1 MTNLSRVPHPAIQ
14 DEFDLFRVIKELWR
28 RRAMI
33 IAIAFVVTLL
43 GLVYAFFVTPEYEVR
58 TVLRPA
64 ALNDLDALNRSGV
77 YNLPPGAALVRVGA
91 ALDSYEIR
99 LNYFRAHPG
108 LVAAYTQSGETA
120 DQAFANF
127 NDAFKLV
134 QPDPKKAD
142 LLTAYIGLN
151 MRYDEGIEGAALLND
166 FVSYAIEQE
175 RTQLAEDLKGI
186 VSNRLQ
192 EVEAKLKSAMADYD
206 ASKDSRIAK
215 LIEKDLIKSARLR
228 DELKAL
234 RVELKLKREAR
245 LAKLDESI
253 AIARSLGLKKP
264 ASPSSMSEEVVGTAN
279 VIRTE
284 VNTQQTPLYFMGSDV
299 LEAERNILRK
309 RSSDDFTEPRVAQI
323 KKELLML
330 TSNREVEVLLAR
342 ENEVLFL
349 EGVEE
354 LRAERARLNNINTDL
369 AQLRLVSVDQ
379 YATDPLYPVK
389 PRKPLIVS
397 VSLFLGLILGVFIT
411 LSRSIF
417 KARSR
422 SYEKNLFSRNSE
434 LESKPALSMG

>member
-33 IAIAFVVTLL
+33 IAIAFVITLL

-99 LNYFRAHPG
+99 LNYFRAHPE

-151 MRYDEGIEGAALLND
+151 MRYDEGIEGAAFLND

-175 RTQLAEDLKGI
+175 RTQLAKDLKGI

-284 VNTQQTPLYFMGSDV
+284 VNTQQTPLYFMGADV

-422 SYEKNLFSRNSE
+422 SYEKNVLSRNSE
-434 LESKPALSMG
+434 LESKPALSLG

>member
-99 LNYFRAHPG
+99 LNYFRSHPE

-151 MRYDEGIEGAALLND
+151 MRYDEGVEGAALLND

-175 RTQLAEDLKGI
+175 RTQLAKDLKGI

-284 VNTQQTPLYFMGSDV
+284 VNTQQTPLYFMGADV

-422 SYEKNLFSRNSE
+422 SYEKNLLSRNSE
-434 LESKPALSMG
+434 LETTPALSMR